1 MGVIPPLCE
10 SGEIIED
17 PFIIRMKDMGAKLM
31 YENSALT
38 EKIISISTYMA
49 AHLKDQHFFTCSF
62 CQFTRYNCAC
72 HAATND
78 KTIIYLSLIH
88 ISEPTRLGMISYA
101 VFCLKKKTNKRRK
114 LRV

>member
-78 KTIIYLSLIH
+78 KTIIYFRFFLHAYSYLTFGILSLNSPYID
-88 ISEPTRLGMISYA
+88 
-101 VFCLKKKTNKRRK
+101 KD
-114 LRV
+114 